1 MRYLHNEYFL
11 HGVTGGKF
19 ANLLGN
25 KQLIEKFNMQEI
37 IGKFIDFSLSKS
49 VVHIASWFYLT
60 SRRGIFIYGAQFKKY
75 RSSSTNVILK
85 LAFLKGLTKLYM
97 SIRDKF
103 HFYSNV
109 ACL

>member
-1 MRYLHNEYFL
+1 MNIFL
-11 HGVTGGKF
+11 HGVIGGSF

-25 KQLIEKFNMQEI
+25 KQLTEKFNMQKI
-37 IGKFIDFSLSKS
+37 IGKFNDFSQSKT

-85 LAFLKGLTKLYM
+85 LAVLKGFTKLYM

-103 HFYSNV
+103 N
-109 ACL
+109 LLTN